1 MVYEL
6 VQASGQPKSFPSNF
20 TDILQLNSGFY
31 TGSIADTVK
40 NRPFNLTGMCS
51 IEIINGW
58 SERKQY
64 EWIISSK
71 KKFHWYT

>member
-40 NRPFNLTGMCS
+40 NRPFNLTGM
-51 IEIINGW
+51 
-58 SERKQY
+58 
-64 EWIISSK
+64 
-71 KKFHWYT
+71 